1 MSSTKSGIQRMSSV
15 VGRRLAATLLPA
27 LRAPYDNGS
36 AVPDPLPADE
46 YDLVQVDAG
55 RIWISRRDEVMR
67 PYMQRAGCWDPE
79 EGDLLRSLTFPG
91 CRFLDIG
98 ANVGYFSILVRGAAP
113 GVTVDAVEPDPGNV
127 RALRFNLW
135 ANRIPGRVWPVAL
148 DDRDRALQL
157 SGNEHNLGDLRS
169 DRVIPSEVNLDSRV
183 KPEERVSE
191 EEKTDASATTGTSW
205 IVPAASG
212 VELYADRTF
221 DLVKVDVQGWE
232 YPVLLGLDEVL
243 RRAPVAVVSEFW
255 PAPLRAS
262 GREPTDI
269 LSRYRD
275 LGYRIRT
282 QVGAQLRTLSD
293 TETVEVCD
301 SAGIDGQVNI
311 LLER

>member
-1 MSSTKSGIQRMSSV
+1 MSSLVSN
-15 VGRRLAATLLPA
+15 RLVAAVRSRSRTSENEI
-27 LRAPYDNGS
+27 APF
-36 AVPDPLPADE
+36 APDPLPADE

-55 RIWISRRDEVMR
+55 QIWISHRDEVMR
-67 PYMQRAGCWDPE
+67 PYMQRAGSWDPE
-79 EGDLLRSLTFPG
+79 EGSLLRSLTTPG

-98 ANVGYFSILVRGAAP
+98 ANVGYFSVLVGKSAP
-113 GVTVDAVEPDPGNV
+113 GVTVDAVEPDPDNV

-135 ANRIPGRVWPVAL
+135 ANHIDSRVWPVAL
-148 DDRDRALQL
+148 DDRDRALAL

-169 DRVIPSEVNLDSRV
+169 GRVQPAEVTFDSREPQ
-183 KPEERVSE
+183 KRISER
-191 EEKTDASATTGTSW
+191 EKTDASATTGTSW

-212 VELYADRTF
+212 AELYPKRIF

-232 YPVLLGLDEVL
+232 FPVLVGLDEVL
-243 RRAPVAVVSEFW
+243 RRGPVTVVTEFW

-262 GREPTDI
+262 GRNPKDI

-275 LGYRIRT
+275 LGYRIRI

-293 TETVEVCD
+293 AETVDVCD
-301 SAGIDGQVNI
+301 SAGVDGQVNL

>member
-1 MSSTKSGIQRMSSV
+1 MRSGIQHMSSL
-15 VGRRLAATLLPA
+15 VGKRLTSALLSVRGSPPA
-27 LRAPYDNGS
+27 HQA
-36 AVPDPLPADE
+36 AVPEPLPADE

-55 RIWISRRDEVMR
+55 RIWISHKDQVMR
-67 PYMQRAGCWDPE
+67 PYMQRAGCWDPD
-79 EGDLLRSLTFPG
+79 EGALLRSLTSPG

-98 ANVGYFSILVRGAAP
+98 ANVGYFSVLVGKAAP
-113 GVTVDAVEPDPGNV
+113 GVTVDSVEPDPGNV

-135 ANRIPGRVWPVAL
+135 ANQIPGRVWPVAL
-148 DDRDRALQL
+148 DDRDRALEL

-169 DRVIPSEVNLDSRV
+169 DRVIPAEVSLDSRV
-183 KPEERVSE
+183 KPEERVSNR
-191 EEKTDASATTGTSW
+191 EKTDASATTGTSW

-212 VELYADRTF
+212 AELYPNRIF

-232 YPVLLGLDEVL
+232 YPVLLGLDQVL
-243 RRAPVAVVSEFW
+243 RRAPVAIVSEFW
-255 PAPLRAS
+255 PAPLRAT
-262 GREPTDI
+262 GREPIDI
-269 LSRYRD
+269 LARYRD

-293 TETVEVCD
+293 AETVEVCD